1 MTTSSNADDHPE
13 GRPED
18 RPRDRVGDREP
29 SRFWRPEGPDADCP
43 RCGGVGYV
51 RRRVP
56 VGHELFGRALPC
68 ECAQQ
73 QAAERL
79 ADELQRLSNLGPL
92 AGQRLAEHEI
102 ESTDEFA
109 AACAFADE
117 QTAERWLVI
126 AARPAAERTRLAA
139 ELANRRLQRGQP
151 ALYFVASD
159 LLDRLRAAYRRDA
172 QMPYPALFEHAREAD
187 FLIIDDI
194 DIANPTEWARE
205 KLYQLLNHRW
215 NARLQT
221 VLIAAERPVAADPL
235 GLARWLAP
243 TAGALRLQLSDA
255 PAADNYRQVGGMR
268 RDLLAHYTFD
278 NFQEH
283 GRGGCQL
290 LEGCNLKT
298 ILGEVRDW
306 AASPS
311 GTFALSGHTGTGK
324 THLAAATANAAL
336 ERGETVWF
344 AVVPDLLD
352 LLRST
357 YQTDSEHTYDQLSE
371 SLRDADLL
379 ILDDFGAHSP
389 TPWANEK
396 LYQLYAARYVALR
409 PTMVTTNILRPEDMD
424 DERIASRLL
433 ATHNGAN
440 AKTKWYE
447 IKALDYRTGLDP
459 TQGRAED
466 RSQSRRSRRR

>member
-1 MTTSSNADDHPE
+1 MTTSSNADDPAADHPE
-13 GRPED
+13 DGPDNRP
-18 RPRDRVGDREP
+18 GNREAP
-29 SRFWRPEGPDADCP
+29 RFWQPAGPDADCP

-56 VGHELFGRALPC
+56 VGHELFGRAVPC

-73 QAAERL
+73 QAADRL
-79 ADELQRLSNLGPL
+79 AAELQRLSNLGPL
-92 AGQRLAEHEI
+92 AGQRLAQDEI
-102 ESTDEFA
+102 QTIDEYA
-109 AACAFADE
+109 DACAFADE

-172 QMPYPALFEHAREAD
+172 QMPYPVLFEHAREAQ

-215 NARLQT
+215 NARLRT
-221 VLIAAERPVAADPL
+221 VLIAADRAVNRHAGGDPL
-235 GLARWLAP
+235 GLARWLASA
-243 TAGALRLQLSDA
+243 AGALQLRLSDA
-255 PAADNYRQVGGMR
+255 PAAPNYRQVGGMR
-268 RDLLAHYTFD
+268 RDLLAQYTFD
-278 NFQEH
+278 SFRTRN
-283 GRGGCQL
+283 GDDL
-290 LEGCNLKT
+290 PSDSCNLGLIKCVV
-298 ILGEVRDW
+298 EDW
-306 AASPS
+306 AAAPHGSLTLI
-311 GTFALSGHTGTGK
+311 GETGTGK
-324 THLAAATANAAL
+324 THLAAAAANAAL
-336 ERGETVWF
+336 ARGETVWF

-389 TPWANEK
+389 TPWADEK
-396 LYQLYAARYVALR
+396 LYQLYAARYVAQR
-409 PTMVTTNILRPEDMD
+409 PTMFTTNYEPGELDQ
-424 DERIASRLL
+424 RIASRLL
-433 ATHNGAN
+433 DKETG
-440 AKTKWYE
+440 KTLG
-447 IKALDYRTGLDP
+447 IKAPDYRTGMDP
-459 TQGRAED
+459 AQGRADE
-466 RSQSRRSRRR
+466 RSATRRSRRRKPT

>member
-1 MTTSSNADDHPE
+1 MTTSSNADD
-13 GRPED
+13 RPDD
-18 RPRDRVGDREP
+18 RSDNREAP
-29 SRFWRPEGPDADCP
+29 RFWRPEGPDADCP

-73 QAAERL
+73 QAADRL

-172 QMPYPALFEHAREAD
+172 QMPYPVLFEHAREAD

-215 NARLQT
+215 NARLRT
-221 VLIAAERPVAADPL
+221 VLIAADRPANRNAAADPL

-243 TAGALRLQLSDA
+243 TTGALRLQLSDVSK
-255 PAADNYRQVGGMR
+255 ADNYRQVGGMR

-278 NFQEH
+278 NFRTRN
-283 GRGGCQL
+283 GDDL
-290 LEGCNLKT
+290 PSDSCNLGLIKC
-298 ILGEVRDW
+298 IVEDW
-306 AASPS
+306 AAAPRGSLTLI
-311 GTFALSGHTGTGK
+311 GDTGRGK
-324 THLAAATANAAL
+324 THLAAAVANAAL

-357 YQTDSEHTYDQLSE
+357 YQVDSEHTYDELSE
-371 SLRDADLL
+371 SLREADLL

-389 TPWANEK
+389 TPWSDEK
-396 LYQLYAARYVALR
+396 LYQLYAARYVAQR
-409 PTMVTTNILRPEDMD
+409 PTMFTTNYAPGEME
-424 DERIASRLL
+424 ERIASRLL
-433 ATHNGAN
+433 DKETGKSLGIDAP
-440 AKTKWYE
+440 
-447 IKALDYRTGLDP
+447 DYRTGLDP
-459 TQGRAED
+459 TQGRTPD
-466 RSQSRRSRRR
+466 RSPTRRSRRR

>member
-1 MTTSSNADDHPE
+1 MTTSSNADDPAADHPE
-13 GRPED
+13 DGPDNRP
-18 RPRDRVGDREP
+18 GNREAP
-29 SRFWRPEGPDADCP
+29 RFWQPAGPDADCP
-43 RCGGVGYV
+43 RCGGVGYI

-56 VGHELFGRALPC
+56 VGHELFGRAVPC

-73 QAAERL
+73 QAADRL
-79 ADELQRLSNLGPL
+79 AAELQRLSNLGPL
-92 AGQRLAEHEI
+92 AGQRLAQDEI
-102 ESTDEFA
+102 QTIDEYA
-109 AACAFADE
+109 DACAFADE

-172 QMPYPALFEHAREAD
+172 EMTYPVLFEHAREAP

-194 DIANPTEWARE
+194 DMANPTEWARE
-205 KLYQLLNHRW
+205 KLFQLLNHRW
-215 NARLQT
+215 NAQLRT
-221 VLIAAERPVAADPL
+221 VLIAADRAASGDPL

-243 TAGALRLQLSDA
+243 AAGALHLRLSDA
-255 PAADNYRQVGGMR
+255 PAVPNYRQVGGMR
-268 RDLLAHYTFD
+268 RDLLAQHTFD

-283 GRGGCQL
+283 GRGGCQP
-290 LEGCNLKT
+290 LEGCNLKM

-311 GTFALSGHTGTGK
+311 GTIALCGGTGTGK
-324 THLAAATANAAL
+324 THLAAATANVAL

-357 YQTDSEHTYDQLSE
+357 YQADSEHTYDALFQ

-409 PTMVTTNILRPEDMD
+409 PTMVTTNLRPEELGD
-424 DERIASRLL
+424 DRIASRLL

-440 AKTKWYE
+440 GKSKWYQ
-447 IKALDYRTGLDP
+447 IKALDYRTGVEP
-459 TQGRAED
+459 AQGRADE
-466 RSQSRRSRRR
+466 RSARRRSRRR

>member
-1 MTTSSNADDHPE
+1 MTTSSNADD
-13 GRPED
+13 RPED
-18 RPRDRVGDREP
+18 QADDREAP
-29 SRFWRPEGPDADCP
+29 RFWRPAGPDADCP

-73 QAAERL
+73 QAADRL

-102 ESTDEFA
+102 QSTDEFA

-172 QMPYPALFEHAREAD
+172 QMPYPVLFEHAREAQ

-215 NARLQT
+215 NARLRT
-221 VLIAAERPVAADPL
+221 VLIAADRPASRNAAADPL

-243 TAGALRLQLSDA
+243 TTGALRLQLSDA
-255 PAADNYRQVGGMR
+255 PAADSYRQVGGMR
-268 RDLLAHYTFD
+268 RDLLAQYTFN
-278 NFQEH
+278 NFKER
-283 GRGGCQL
+283 GRGGCPP
-290 LEGCNLKT
+290 LEGSNLKT

-324 THLAAATANAAL
+324 THLAAATANVAL

-409 PTMVTTNILRPEDMD
+409 PTMVTTNLLQPGELD
-424 DERIASRLL
+424 DDRIASRLL

-440 AKTKWYE
+440 GKSKWYG
-447 IKALDYRTGLDP
+447 IKALDYRTGVEP
-459 TQGRAED
+459 AQGRADE
-466 RSQSRRSRRR
+466 RSATRRSRRR